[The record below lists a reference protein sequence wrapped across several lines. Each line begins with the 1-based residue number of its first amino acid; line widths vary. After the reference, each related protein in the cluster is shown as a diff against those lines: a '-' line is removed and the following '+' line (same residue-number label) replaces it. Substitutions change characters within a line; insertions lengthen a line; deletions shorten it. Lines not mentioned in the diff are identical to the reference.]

1 MGDAI
6 GGSGRPVSEL
16 SPTCVTVWSLSWE
29 RLWEERGG
37 REDRGKSGTQDMVQA
52 HTLAVIGAGMIGSSA
67 ARWAAAELGIWQWD
81 ETFETGNGMILLN
94 LAMEWYFG
102 NFNPETLCG
111 WDPVMDDLSS
121 FLLLTFSSIG
131 LFIGP
136 KQICFC
142 NTIVFLISLHCIS
155 HWHCPIKSSHWIPL
169 TACQRFQTGSNFNRG
184 QRRARWCWW
193 DFCDY
198 SQSLV

>member
-1 MGDAI
+1 MYFVDSGWRNRGVGQASVGAFPHLCHSLKSQLRKI
-6 GGSGRPVSEL
+6 VRGKRGKRRQRKEWNPRHGSGSH
-16 SPTCVTVWSLSWE
+16 SGGDWS
-29 RLWEERGG
+29 RH
-37 REDRGKSGTQDMVQA
+37 DRILCCSVGCCG
-52 HTLAVIGAGMIGSSA
+52 
-67 ARWAAAELGIWQWD
+67 
-81 ETFETGNGMILLN
+81 TGNLSMG
-94 LAMEWYFG
+94 WYFG

-121 FLLLTFSSIG
+121 FLFLTFSSIG

-193 DFCDY
+193 DFLDY
-198 SQSLV
+198 SKSLVFTSCNSHW